1 MVRMRLSG
9 CGQFWW
15 DVGTGAVVP
24 RHVYTPG
31 QANRDPAMSE
41 HDTPVREY
49 TRPPMLRGVDPQRM
63 NWLWQLILQATD
75 LKPEEVRAALV
86 AIGVGATDK
95 RIASWGVSDRDESYF
110 PLSIAELERNLRA
123 VVAVKQKRAEAE
135 AKPASDA
142 PAPDEPAA

>member
-24 RHVYTPG
+24 RHVYTPR
-31 QANRDPAMSE
+31 QAKKDPAMSD

-49 TRPPMLRGVDPQRM
+49 TRPPMQRGVDPQRM

-75 LKPEEVRAALV
+75 LKPEEVRAALN
-86 AIGVGATDK
+86 AMGVGATDQ
-95 RIASWGVSDRDESYF
+95 RLASWSVGDRDERYF
-110 PLSIAELERNLRA
+110 PLTIAELERNLRA
-123 VVAVKQKRAEAE
+123 VVAMKQKRAEAQE
-135 AKPASDA
+135 KPAA
-142 PAPDEPAA
+142 PAE